1 VSYIE
6 ILTSHGLTVEQWEDK
21 IFSEYI
27 GELAWKHFMGTSA
40 DMPIQVKED
49 LTKSDGDAIT
59 VGIRGRLVGG
69 RVDGNAKGIGNEG
82 TVAFFS
88 QRITIDNYRRL
99 VKIENIPMSQKRV
112 KFDVLEEARGALQD
126 EARVDLDD
134 DITIAVSDT
143 ATGRVR
149 GRYLYGS
156 VDSNWNATHATA
168 LANVDSSS
176 DLLATNMIEVAK
188 RKAIIPVNALAKI
201 RPMKVKVGKNTE
213 EWFTFQ
219 GHTLSV
225 RDLTRYDASWRNAHL
240 NIPPQ
245 ANSESPLFT
254 GSRFKGA
261 WDGVLVYEYD
271 RLLIE
276 GSAGASSIDVS
287 HNLLLGAQ
295 AVAVCWGQRSKFG
308 EEETDV
314 GHDRTYEIHEIRGIQ
329 KLAYDRSTVEDNGV
343 VHVFAS
349 AVADA

>member
-1 VSYIE
+1 MSYIE
-6 ILTSHGLTVEQWEDK
+6 VLTGHGLTVEQWEES

-27 GELAWKHFMGTSA
+27 GQLAWKHFMGTGS

-82 TVAFFS
+82 TVSFFS

-112 KFDVLEEARGALQD
+112 KFDVLEQAKEALQD
-126 EARVDLDD
+126 EGRVDLDD
-134 DITIAVSDT
+134 DITIALSDT
-143 ATGRVR
+143 SSGRVR
-149 GRYLYGS
+149 GRYLYG
-156 VDSNWNATHATA
+156 VLDSNWNATHATA
-168 LANVDSSS
+168 MANVDS
-176 DLLATNMIEVAK
+176 TNDMLTTGMIEVAK
-188 RKAIIPVNALAKI
+188 RKAIIPVVALAKI
-201 RPMKVKVGKNTE
+201 RPMRVKNGKHYE
-213 EWFTFQ
+213 EWFSFQ
-219 GHTLSV
+219 GHTYSV
-225 RDLTRYDASWRNAHL
+225 RDLTRFDASWRNAHL

-245 ANSESPLFT
+245 ANSESPLFS

-276 GSAGASSIDVS
+276 ASAGASSINVS
-287 HNLLLGAQ
+287 HNMLLGAQ
-295 AVAVCWGQRSKFG
+295 AAAVCWGQRSKFG
-308 EEETDV
+308 EEESDV
-314 GHDRTYEIHEIRGIQ
+314 QHDRTYEIHEIRGIQ
-329 KLAYDRSTVEDNGV
+329 KLVFDRSTPEDNGI

-349 AVADA
+349 AVADQ